1 MAVKE
6 GEIFTDYLE
15 EDALYYDARLNHEKD
30 KNTKVLETWLEKG
43 CWFFLKT
50 NVEII
55 SNTAVTDET
64 YQRKIISDL
73 R

>member
-1 MAVKE
+1 MN
-6 GEIFTDYLE
+6 
-15 EDALYYDARLNHEKD
+15 ARLNHEKD
-30 KNTKVLETWLEKG
+30 KKTKVLETWLEKG

-50 NVEII
+50 NGEII